1 MIAPPFALIRV
12 NILYKKG
19 LYNILWW
26 VRLGAKPQNVG
37 QKDSNKSMMELP
49 KKFSM
54 LYYIVEETYYLLS
67 IDDINVDYNNK
78 GVVHSQS
85 KVLWC

>member
-1 MIAPPFALIRV
+1 MI
-12 NILYKKG
+12 
-19 LYNILWW
+19 
-26 VRLGAKPQNVG
+26 
-37 QKDSNKSMMELP
+37 ELP
-49 KKFSM
+49 KHFSM

-85 KVLWC
+85 KVLWCYI